1 MKSTSG
7 RITWQEAVPRVI
19 ADFVM
24 VHLSMVAALAL
35 SVVYQVAVGSGMEAQ
50 ALTGDFTNY
59 YTRFFW
65 MMSPIFPVIFALNGF
80 YTHTRSYASRQK
92 NWVILRTVLVAVLLF
107 FGLNTFF
114 GGNTVTGKSVALP
127 FMVFAAVALCG
138 SRILKGYIEDRFD
151 VKPKNGI
158 TTTSGKSQV
167 LVVGGAGYI
176 GSLLSER
183 LLQMGYRVRVLDSLL
198 YGKESLRPIENH
210 PEFELMVG
218 DCRNIRDVIRA
229 VRGVEAIVHLAAIV
243 GDPACEQDRD
253 AALEINYA
261 ATRMMIEV
269 AKGHGVGRMLFA
281 SSCSVYG
288 ATDIEMGEKSK
299 VSPIS
304 LYAQTKVDSE
314 QALLGARSDEFHPT
328 ILRFAT
334 VFGLGYRPRF
344 DLVVNLLSAKAKQD
358 GTITIFN
365 GQQWRPFIHVRDIVE
380 AMICTL
386 RAPVR
391 LVSGETFNVGDSRLN
406 HTLQDVA
413 EIVQEVFP
421 GTRVEQVENADRRN
435 YRVNFDKI
443 RDRLGFSARYTIRD
457 GVEELKAAF
466 EQGLIQDYKDLR
478 YNNQRFL
485 QMAGAVGNKNEIDS
499 LIMAAFANVRNA
511 SVPDPIEGQVVTKRP
526 PAEVLKVASASA

>member
-1 MKSTSG
+1 MNGNSKSIS
-7 RITWQEAVPRVI
+7 WQEAVPRIV
-19 ADFVM
+19 ADYLM
-24 VHLSMVAALAL
+24 VHLSMVAALAV
-35 SVVYQVAVGSGMEAQ
+35 SVVYQAATGSGIAAQ
-50 ALTGDFTNY
+50 ELTSDFTAY
-59 YTRFFW
+59 YMRFFW
-65 MMSPIFPVIFALNGF
+65 GISPIFPLLFAFSGF
-80 YTHTRSYASRQK
+80 YTHTRSYATRQK
-92 NWVILRTVLVAVLLF
+92 NWVILRTVLISVVLF
-107 FGLNTFF
+107 FGLNVFL
-114 GGNTVTGKSVALP
+114 GNTVAGRSVQLP
-127 FMVFAAVALCG
+127 FIVFATLSLCG
-138 SRILKGYIEDRFD
+138 SRLLKGYLTDRFD
-151 VKPKNGI
+151 VKPK
-158 TTTSGKSQV
+158 SGLSLNNKSRV

-176 GSLLSER
+176 GSLLVER
-183 LLQMGYRVRVLDSLL
+183 LLQLGYRVRVLDSLL
-198 YGKESLRPIENH
+198 YGKEPLRSVESH
-210 PEFELMVG
+210 SEFELMVG
-218 DCRNIRDVIRA
+218 DCRNIRDVVRA
-229 VRGVEAIVHLAAIV
+229 VRGTEAIVHLAAIV
-243 GDPACEQDRD
+243 GDPACEQDRE

-288 ATDIEMGEKSK
+288 ATDIEMLEKSN

-380 AMICTL
+380 AIVSTL
-386 RAPVR
+386 QAPVR

-413 EIVQEVFP
+413 DIVQQVFP
-421 GTRVEQVENADRRN
+421 GTKVEHVENADKRN

-443 RDRLGFSARYTIRD
+443 RQRLGFAARYTILD
-457 GVEELKAAF
+457 GVKELQAAL
-466 EQGLIQDYKDLR
+466 ENGLIQDYKDLR

-485 QMAGAVGNKNEIDS
+485 QAAGAVGNKNALDG
-499 LIMAAFANVRNA
+499 LIMAAFANMRAEHGTVNGEEVL
-511 SVPDPIEGQVVTKRP
+511 VPQMP
-526 PAEVLKVASASA
+526 PAPKVLKVASASA

>member
-1 MKSTSG
+1 M
-7 RITWQEAVPRVI
+7 A
-19 ADFVM
+19 
-24 VHLSMVAALAL
+24 AALVV
-35 SVVYQVAVGSGMEAQ
+35 SVMYQMGAGSGDQAR
-50 ALTGDFTNY
+50 ALTADFTNY
-59 YTRFFW
+59 YMRFFW
-65 MMSPIFPVIFALNGF
+65 VMSPIFPLIFALNGF

-92 NWVILRTVLVAVLLF
+92 TWVILRTVVIAVVFF
-107 FGLNTFF
+107 FGLNVLL
-114 GGNTVTGKSVALP
+114 GNTIAGRSVVIP
-127 FMVFAAVALCG
+127 FIVFVGLALCG
-138 SRILKGYIEDRFD
+138 SRILKNYLEDRFD
-151 VKPKNGI
+151 VKRKNAL
-158 TTTSGKSQV
+158 TTSSGKSQV

-176 GSLLSER
+176 GSLLIER
-183 LLQMGYRVRVLDSLL
+183 LLQLGHRVRVLDSLL
-198 YGKESLRPIENH
+198 YGKESLRTVENH
-210 PEFELMVG
+210 PDLELMVG

-229 VRGVEAIVHLAAIV
+229 VRGVESIVHLAAIV

-253 AALEINYA
+253 AALEINFA
-261 ATRMMIEV
+261 ATRMLIEV
-269 AKGHGVGRMLFA
+269 AKGHGVGRLLFA

-288 ATDIEMGEKSK
+288 ATDVEMGERSK

-314 QALLGARSDEFHPT
+314 EALLAAKSDEFHPT

-344 DLVVNLLSAKAKQD
+344 DLVVNLLSAKAKQE

-380 AMICTL
+380 AMVCTL
-386 RAPVR
+386 RAPAR

-421 GTRVEQVENADRRN
+421 GTKVEHVENTDRRN

-443 RDRLGFSARYTIRD
+443 RDRLGFTARYTIRD

-466 EQGLIQDYKDLR
+466 EAGLIQDYKDLR

-485 QMAGAVGNKNEIDS
+485 QKAGAVGNKNEIDA
-499 LIMAAFANVRNA
+499 LIMAAFSNVRA
-511 SVPDPIEGQVVTKRP
+511 DA
-526 PAEVLKVASASA
+526 AEVPLNGEDVTAGPKLLKVASASA

>member
-1 MKSTSG
+1 MKSPSV
-7 RITWQEAVPRVI
+7 RISWQEAVPRII
-19 ADFVM
+19 ADFIM
-24 VHLSMVAALAL
+24 VHLSMVAALVV
-35 SVVYQVAVGSGMEAQ
+35 SVVYQVAVGYANKAQ
-50 ALTGDFTNY
+50 ALTADFTNY
-59 YTRFFW
+59 YVRFFW
-65 MMSPIFPVIFALNGF
+65 GISPIFPLIFVLNGF
-80 YTHTRSYASRQK
+80 YTHTRSYASRRK
-92 NWVILRTVLVAVLLF
+92 NWVILRTVFVAILLF
-107 FGLNTFF
+107 FVLNILV
-114 GGNTVTGKSVALP
+114 GNTTAGRSVSVP
-127 FMVFAAVALCG
+127 FGIFVGLSLCG
-138 SRILKGYIEDRFD
+138 SRLLKGYLEDRFD
-151 VKPKNGI
+151 VKPKSGLLLKN
-158 TTTSGKSQV
+158 GKSRV

-176 GSLLSER
+176 GSLLTER
-183 LLQMGYRVRVLDSLL
+183 LLQLGYKVRILDSLL
-198 YGKESLRPIENH
+198 YGKESLRSVENH

-218 DCRNIRDVIRA
+218 DCRNIRDVVRA

-243 GDPACEQDRD
+243 GDPACEQDRE

-288 ATDIEMGEKSK
+288 ATDLEMVERSNLN
-299 VSPIS
+299 PIS

-314 QALLGARSDEFHPT
+314 QALLAAKSDEFHPT

-380 AMICTL
+380 AIICTL
-386 RAPVR
+386 RSPVR
-391 LVSGETFNVGDSRLN
+391 LVSGEVFNVGDSSLN

-413 EIVQEVFP
+413 DVVQEIFP
-421 GTRVEQVENADRRN
+421 GTKVEHVENTDRRN

-443 RDRLGFSARYTIRD
+443 RERLGFAAQYTIRD
-457 GVEELKAAF
+457 GVKELKTAF
-466 EQGLIQDYKDLR
+466 EEGLIQDYRDLR

-485 QMAGAVGNKNEIDS
+485 QASGAVGNKNEIDG
-499 LIMAAFANVRNA
+499 LIMAAFANMRAESGTLANEE
-511 SVPDPIEGQVVTKRP
+511 DVVTKRP
-526 PAEVLKVASASA
+526 RLFKVASASA